1 MRESV
6 TSELTS
12 EVSFSV
18 CAIALSIHFCLPVS
32 ISSTLRA
39 RGNDGDGCFQFVAR
53 VGDELLLLLRAAN
66 HWVDGPA
73 REQHDKQ
80 EDEQDARRVGEQRPD
95 EHHAHRTQLV
105 VAVEEDGDIL
115 AVIRLRDEKSDNC

>member
-1 MRESV
+1 M
-6 TSELTS
+6 
-12 EVSFSV
+12 
-18 CAIALSIHFCLPVS
+18 
-32 ISSTLRA
+32 
-39 RGNDGDGCFQFVAR
+39 AR

-80 EDEQDARRVGEQRPD
+80 EDEQDARRVGEQRPH
-95 EHHAHRTQLV
+95 EYHAHRTQLV

-115 AVIRLRDEKSDNC
+115 AVIRLRDEKAVAAAVAVTSAVRERGGEIFLRIILRDGGDIVEVCLCQRAA